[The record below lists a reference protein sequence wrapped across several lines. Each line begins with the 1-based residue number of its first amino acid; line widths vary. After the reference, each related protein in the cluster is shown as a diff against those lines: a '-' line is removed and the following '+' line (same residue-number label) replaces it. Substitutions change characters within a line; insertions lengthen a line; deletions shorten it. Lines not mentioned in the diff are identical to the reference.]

1 MSNPYNGRRKEKT
14 KMNTQI
20 NQSTLRHILNA
31 NAMFS
36 ATSGIFFIV
45 AAKPLAAF
53 LGTMPVVMYALAVVM
68 FGYTALIA
76 FNTNRPAISRAFTL
90 FTVIGDSAWV
100 LLSILLLVTPWF
112 TFTAD
117 AKWAIG
123 ITAICVDIF
132 ATLQF
137 LEWRKMG

>member
-1 MSNPYNGRRKEKT
+1 
-14 KMNTQI
+14 MNTQI
-20 NQSTLRHILNA
+20 DQSNLRHILNA

-36 ATSGIFFIV
+36 ATSGLFFML
-45 AAKPLAAF
+45 AAKPLAEF
-53 LGTMPVVMYALAVVM
+53 LGTTPLVMYLLAIVM
-68 FGYTALIA
+68 FGYAVLIA
-76 FNTNRPAISRAFTL
+76 FNTYRSLISREFTL

-100 LLSILLLVTPWF
+100 LGSILLLVLPWF
-112 TFTAD
+112 AFTSD

-137 LEWRKMG
+137 LEWRKMQ

>member
-1 MSNPYNGRRKEKT
+1 
-14 KMNTQI
+14 MNTQ
-20 NQSTLRHILNA
+20 NNRSNLRHILNA

-36 ATSGIFFIV
+36 FTSGLFFIL
-45 AAKPLAAF
+45 ARKPLGEF
-53 LGTMPVVMYALAVVM
+53 LEANTNIMYMLAVVM
-68 FGYTALIA
+68 FGYAALIA
-76 FNTNRPAISRAFTL
+76 FNTQRSTISRGFTL

-100 LLSILLLVTPWF
+100 LGSVLLLVLPFFNFIT
-112 TFTAD
+112 D

-137 LEWRKMG
+137 LEWRKM